1 MLQNAILKI
10 KELEHREQTIQAT
23 LEINKNSKIF
33 IGHFP
38 DQSVLPGA
46 CMLQIVKEVLQ
57 ITLNPSFRLKR
68 ADYIK
73 FISLINPEV
82 QNSLQLIL
90 KYKLTE
96 EKNADVTVN
105 IIAQNEICF
114 KFKGS
119 FITG

>member
-1 MLQNAILKI
+1 MLQDAILKI

-38 DQSVLPGA
+38 DQSVLPGV

-57 ITLNPSFRLKR
+57 STLNPSFRLKR

-73 FISLINPEV
+73 FIRLINPEV
-82 QNSLQLIL
+82 QNSLQLTL
-90 KYKLTE
+90 KYKLTDVN
-96 EKNADVTVN
+96 NADVTVN
-105 IIAQNEICF
+105 ITAQNDICF

-119 FITG
+119 FIAG